1 MGYRLVTGLYVANHI
16 CLAPELLLTHTDSI
30 VTTKEISEFPISDK
44 IGDFKVKYGPIYIR
58 CVGNKKW
65 RE

>member
-1 MGYRLVTGLYVANHI
+1 MDIQDIIVYS
-16 CLAPELLLTHTDSI
+16 HTDSI
-30 VTTKEISEFPISDK
+30 VTTEEITKFNISDK